1 MQNRSIIRI
10 MVQAK
15 KFENTFINEYLAIQ
29 LHKHD
34 IANRAKAEGMA
45 EGRMAMSV
53 DLIKSGLL
61 SVKDA
66 AEKLGISEE
75 ELRAKL

>member
-1 MQNRSIIRI
+1 

-34 IANRAKAEGMA
+34 IEQRAKE

-61 SVKDA
+61 SV
-66 AEKLGISEE
+66 
-75 ELRAKL
+75 R

>member
-1 MQNRSIIRI
+1 MHNRSIIRI

-34 IANRAKAEGMA
+34 IEQRTKE

-66 AEKLGISEE
+66 AEKLGISEK
-75 ELRAKL
+75 ELKAKL

>member
-1 MQNRSIIRI
+1 
-10 MVQAK
+10 
-15 KFENTFINEYLAIQ
+15 
-29 LHKHD
+29 
-34 IANRAKAEGMA
+34 
-45 EGRMAMSV
+45 MAMSV

>member
-1 MQNRSIIRI
+1 

-29 LHKHD
+29 LHKYD
-34 IANRAKAEGMA
+34 IANRAKQTGIAEGKRIGMA